1 MRKFMPISLIA
12 ALLVWFLSAGASAIP
27 TAGGTEGI
35 YSEWGLGLKAITM
48 GKAFVGLADDASA
61 LAWNPAG
68 LGLLKKT
75 EISAMFTKPFSD
87 VSGISYQS
95 IVMAKPLTYSL
106 GNVPNLTS
114 TLGTLAFGVAYSRV
128 GDLQERDSGGAL
140 GPTFTNTD
148 LIATFGYSKNIG
160 KKSAVG
166 LAFKVENF
174 RLYDYSDSAFGFD
187 LGFITQ
193 LVSYL
198 KVGFK
203 LENIH
208 QPQITLEKESD
219 TRPFTT
225 WLGGSFNLKGYVVL
239 SLATSVQLSG
249 KTTGHIGV
257 EIKPHPMLS
266 ILGGYSSDSK
276 EVTTGVGFEYKIVRL
291 GYGFGLTKYLG
302 NTHRVELGF
311 LL

>member
-1 MRKFMPISLIA
+1 MRISLLVVLLSLFHNLG
-12 ALLVWFLSAGASAIP
+12 ALAIP
-27 TAGGTEGI
+27 TSGGTDGI

-48 GKAFVGLADDASA
+48 GKAFVGLADDASS

-68 LGLLKKT
+68 LGLLKQT
-75 EISAMFTKPFSD
+75 EISAMFTRPFSD

-140 GPTFTNTD
+140 GPSFTNTD
-148 LIATFGYSKNIG
+148 LMATFGYAKNIG
-160 KKSAVG
+160 KKSAFG

-187 LGFITQ
+187 MGFITE
-193 LVSYL
+193 LASRFKL
-198 KVGFK
+198 GFK

-219 TRPFTT
+219 TRPFTA
-225 WLGGSFNLKGYVVL
+225 WLGGSYNLKGYAVF

-249 KTTGHIGV
+249 KVTGHIGA

-276 EVTTGVGFEYKIVRL
+276 EITTGVGFEYNTVRL
-291 GYGFGLTKYLG
+291 RYGFGLTKYLG